1 MKRSAPM
8 IDKHDWRLA
17 GHQANYLHGELL
29 RYAAYRPHRPGWK
42 HDKCEFCWT
51 RFAPDRGE
59 GFATEGFYTED
70 RRWICESCYEDFK
83 VLFDWRL
90 EG

>member
-1 MKRSAPM
+1 M
-8 IDKHDWRLA
+8 IEKDDWRLT

-29 RYAAYRPHRPGWK
+29 RFSAYRPPRPGWT
-42 HDKCEFCWT
+42 HDRCEFCWMPF
-51 RFAPDRGE
+51 RPQQRE
-59 GFATEGFYTED
+59 GFVSEGFYTED
-70 RRWICESCYEDFK
+70 RRWICEPCYEDFK

>member
-1 MKRSAPM
+1 M
-8 IDKHDWRLA
+8 IEKDDWRLQ

-29 RYAAYRPHRPGWK
+29 RFGVYRPHKPGWT
-42 HDKCEFCWT
+42 HDKCEFCWKAFGLA
-51 RFAPDRGE
+51 RRGCS
-59 GFATEGFYTED
+59 ASEGFYTED
-70 RRWICESCYEDFK
+70 RRWICEPCYEDFK

>member
-1 MKRSAPM
+1 M

-29 RYAAYRPHRPGWK
+29 RYASYRPPRPGWN
-42 HDKCEFCWT
+42 HDHCEFCW
-51 RFAPDRGE
+51 APFGSGAGRI
-59 GFATEGFYTED
+59 AEGFYTED
-70 RRWICESCYEDFK
+70 QRWICESCYEDFK
-83 VLFDWRL
+83 MLFDWRL